1 MLAYTEQGKN
11 YGTNQAVEVFAD
23 GTFKLTKNLNFTLG
37 IRINQLK
44 NTGYQLLIATNL
56 GQTMYN
62 QPQNNQQF
70 FQPEPTQ
77 NLIRVNGINGAK
89 AYQMPANST
98 VALFDSNNDIMYVKS
113 TDGAGFPSIRTFS
126 FAELKEDMS
135 TTENTDYIS
144 RQEFE
149 EFKKELMNNGKE
161 HGA

>member
-1 MLAYTEQGKN
+1 MFQN
-11 YGTNQAVEVFAD
+11 
-23 GTFKLTKNLNFTLG
+23 NFQNPYAALM
-37 IRINQLK
+37 
-44 NTGYQLLIATNL
+44 

-70 FQPEPTQ
+70 FQPDPTQ

-98 VALFDSNNDIMYVKS
+98 VALFDSNNDVMYVKS

-126 FAELKEDMS
+126 FTELKEDIS
-135 TTENTDYIS
+135 TSENTDYIS

-149 EFKKELMNNGKE
+149 EFKKELMNNGKQSISRSKSNLTDKSTDNQSI
-161 HGA
+161 